1 MIPKSFDAIYS
12 FTFIVLCHQL
22 HCFFY
27 EFRPILS
34 HVETRGM
41 KDWES
46 CGLFKK
52 HLFGHSTGKQVHR
65 PFSHGSHFPLTAC
78 EWGSSESRIITSLL
92 TEWMSL
98 RGWTFH
104 NRSWYYHLS
113 AIDHIFFLID
123 QQLKRQWTAKIQMDI
138 GPYLEVKQHIR

>member
-78 EWGSSESRIITSLL
+78 E
-92 TEWMSL
+92 
-98 RGWTFH
+98 
-104 NRSWYYHLS
+104 
-113 AIDHIFFLID
+113 
-123 QQLKRQWTAKIQMDI
+123 
-138 GPYLEVKQHIR
+138 